1 MVEIKNDWR
10 WEFITKTDV
19 VNQIWNENID
29 KYTKRDIEFIINSF
43 IRIVGEKIK
52 NNFKVKIEG
61 LGTFS
66 TYYREVR
73 FNKPSDN
80 NIEENIP
87 AVKYISFKLL
97 GYSNVDAYAAT
108 FPDRYERLKR
118 EGQEQIEAFASMYNK
133 NKLVMQIYEQ
143 TIVPTYVLNAPLHQ
157 EALNELAKMIK
168 DPSVRGM
175 TKVKACEAILQHTKQ
190 PEIVKGELTIGIEQ
204 QDTISEL
211 RDVVEQLAEVNRL
224 SIAKN
229 IKSIKEVAEAKIIDV
244 TPLGEDYD

>member
-1 MVEIKNDWR
+1 MLPIESVKKLVPKSQRGLITQ
-10 WEFITKTDV
+10 EFL
-19 VNQIWNENID
+19 D
-29 KYTKRDIEFIINSF
+29 KIEASVQNSVIAEEF
-43 IRIVGEKIK
+43 K
-52 NNFKVKIEG
+52 NNFITYLNV
-61 LGTFS
+61 LS
-66 TYYREVR
+66 TGKYKMEDYI
-73 FNKPSDN
+73 S
-80 NIEENIP
+80 
-87 AVKYISFKLL
+87 AVKYVSFKLL

-204 QDTISEL
+204 QDTISDL

-224 SIAKN
+224 SIARN
-229 IKSIKEVAEAKIIDV
+229 VKSIKEVAEAKIIDV

>member
-1 MVEIKNDWR
+1 MLPIETVKKLVPKSQRGLITQDFLDKIEASVQNSLIAE
-10 WEFITKTDV
+10 EF
-19 VNQIWNENID
+19 
-29 KYTKRDIEFIINSF
+29 
-43 IRIVGEKIK
+43 K
-52 NNFKVKIEG
+52 NNFITYLNV
-61 LGTFS
+61 LS
-66 TYYREVR
+66 TGKYKMEDYI
-73 FNKPSDN
+73 S
-80 NIEENIP
+80 

-97 GYSNVDAYAAT
+97 GYSNIDAYAAT

-224 SIAKN
+224 SIARN
-229 IKSIKEVAEAKIIDV
+229 VKSIKEVAEAKIIDV